1 MRKNQ
6 QVAELDK
13 FKSPAVVNDISSVPD
28 DKVIETIV
36 AKHKNKVVFID
47 LWATWCAPCLEAM
60 QQFRSTKGDLRDK
73 DIAFVYLTNSS
84 SPRKRWEE
92 KIKGIGSEHYYLTDA
107 QWDYIMNR
115 FEFEA
120 IPSYLLYNKEGVLIN
135 KFTTFPG
142 SDEVKGMINGL
153 L

>member
-1 MRKNQ
+1 
-6 QVAELDK
+6 LDK
-13 FKSPAVVNDISSVPD
+13 FKSPAVVIDISSVSE
-28 DKVIETIV
+28 DKAIETIV

-47 LWATWCAPCLEAM
+47 LWATWCGPCLDAM
-60 QQFRSTKGDLRDK
+60 QQFRSTKGDFRDK
-73 DIAFVYLTNSS
+73 DVTFVYLTNSS

-107 QWDYIMNR
+107 QWNYIMNH
-115 FEFEA
+115 FGFEA

-135 KFTTFPG
+135 KFTAFPG
-142 SDEVKGMINGL
+142 NDEVKEIITGL